1 MNTPGKNTMRPI
13 HPGEILREE
22 FLVPL
27 HLSAHALALALKVP
41 SQRIN
46 EIVRERR
53 PIGAETALRL
63 ARHLGTTAE
72 FWLNLQAAYDL
83 KVARIEHGA
92 AIEREV
98 TIRPRP

>member
-1 MNTPGKNTMRPI
+1 MTAPGKNIMRPI

-27 HLSAHALALALKVP
+27 RLSANALALALKVP

-53 PIGAETALRL
+53 PITADTALRL

-72 FWLNLQAAYDL
+72 FWLNLQSAYDL
-83 KVARIEHGA
+83 KVARLEFSPE
-92 AIEREV
+92 IERDV
-98 TIRPRP
+98 PVRPRP